1 MDENKRKQELLGKFL
16 PQLEQTST
24 AWFLWVGFLLAVI
37 LFAIFALIM
46 QIVKGHIITGMRD
59 NVVWG
64 VYIVNFIFFM
74 GISYAGALVSGS
86 MHLFKTNWRGPVLRI
101 AELTTIVALFIGPLF
116 ILLCIGRLD
125 RLPFLFIHPR
135 IQSPITWDVIA
146 IFTDLFGCLIY
157 LYLSFI
163 RDFAL
168 LRDHADLNLPK
179 WRINIYKVLS
189 LGYHDTFTQRKRI
202 KNVTNI
208 MSAMIIAIAIIVYSV
223 LAWIFSVTLQ
233 PGWHSTIFGPYFVI
247 AAVFSGAGVMI
258 ILMRIFRRVFHLEE
272 YITKKH
278 FVGVGLILMVLSMF
292 FAYFTFS
299 EYLTKWYG
307 SKKLDDDLI
316 KILFSRYFWAF
327 IFSNYVGTLL
337 PIIIMGIPRFRSIN
351 TITIAA
357 VVAVIALWVNRYLI
371 VIPTLETPYLPIQDT
386 RLAWIIYSATWV
398 EWALT
403 FGGVA
408 MFCFL
413 FTLAAKFVP
422 IVPVSELVD
431 AEVANEISV
440 TDHSAVELE
449 IIGIMTPEEN
459 QPVPLNLD
467 APKN

>member
-1 MDENKRKQELLGKFL
+1 MNDNKRKHELLQRFL
-16 PQLEQTST
+16 PQLEQTSLG
-24 AWFLWVGFLLAVI
+24 WYLWVGGLLAVI
-37 LFAIFALIM
+37 FFAIYALVL
-46 QIVKGHIITGMRD
+46 QILEGHIITGMRD

-74 GISYAGALVSGS
+74 GVSYAGALVSGS
-86 MHLFKTNWRGPVLRI
+86 MHLFQTSWRGPILRI
-101 AELTTIVALFIGPLF
+101 AELTTIVALLIGPLY

-125 RLPFLFIHPR
+125 RLPFLFMYPR

-146 IFTDLFGCLIY
+146 IFTDLAGCLIY

-163 RDFAL
+163 KDFAL
-168 LRDHADLNLPK
+168 LRDTHNLKLPE
-179 WRINIYKVLS
+179 WRKKLYKVLA
-189 LGYHDTFTQRKRI
+189 LGYQDTPTQRKRI
-202 KNVTNI
+202 KNTTNI

-258 ILMRIFRRVFHLEE
+258 ILMRVFRSVFHVEQ

-278 FVGVGLILMVLSMF
+278 FVGVGLIMMVLSMF

-316 KILFSRYFWAF
+316 KTLFSRYFWEF
-327 IFSNYVGTLL
+327 IFSNYIGTLL
-337 PIIIMGIPRFRSIN
+337 PIVIMGIPRLRSVN
-351 TITIAA
+351 SITFAA
-357 VVAVIALWVNRYLI
+357 IVAVLALWVNRYLI
-371 VIPTLETPYLPIQDT
+371 VVPTLETPYLPIQDT
-386 RLAWIIYSATWV
+386 RPEWLFYSATWI

-403 FGGVA
+403 FGGIA

-413 FTLAAKFVP
+413 FTIAAKFVP
-422 IVPVSELVD
+422 IIPVSEVID
-431 AEVANEISV
+431 AEVSSNKIKGDYTVE
-440 TDHSAVELE
+440 ELE
-449 IIGIMTPEEN
+449 AYAKIRSDKKKSTYTD
-459 QPVPLNLD
+459 LR
-467 APKN
+467 

>member
-1 MDENKRKQELLGKFL
+1 MNENQRKKELLTKFL

-24 AWFLWVGFLLAVI
+24 IWYVWVGFLLTI
-37 LFAIFALIM
+37 IFIAIFALIM

-74 GISYAGALVSGS
+74 GVSYAGALVSGS
-86 MHLFKTNWRGPVLRI
+86 MHLFKTPWRGPVLRI
-101 AELTTIVALFIGPLF
+101 AELTTIIALLIGPLF

-125 RLPFLFIHPR
+125 RLPFLFMHPR

-146 IFTDLFGCLIY
+146 ISTDLFGCLIY

-168 LRDHADLNLPK
+168 LRDHPDLKLPK
-179 WRINIYKVLS
+179 WRIKIYRVLA
-189 LGYHDTFTQRKRI
+189 LGYHDTPTQRSRI
-202 KNVTNI
+202 KHVTNV

-258 ILMRIFRRVFHLEE
+258 ILMRVFRSVFHLEQ

-278 FVGVGLILMVLSMF
+278 FVGVGIILMVLSMF

-316 KILFSRYFWAF
+316 QTLFSRYFWAF
-327 IFSNYVGTLL
+327 IFSNYIGTLF

-351 TITIAA
+351 SITIAA
-357 VVAVIALWVNRYLI
+357 IVAVIALWINRYLI
-371 VIPTLETPYLPIQDT
+371 VVPTLETPYLPIQDT
-386 RLAWIIYSATWV
+386 RPAWMMYTATWV

-408 MFCFL
+408 MFCLL
-413 FTLAAKFVP
+413 FTIAAKFVP
-422 IVPVSELVD
+422 IIPVSEVID
-431 AEVANEISV
+431 AEVHKDHKYREYAEA
-440 TDHSAVELE
+440 DHSVVELDNLVTL
-449 IIGIMTPEEN
+449 TPEEGQHIN
-459 QPVPLNLD
+459 LN
-467 APKN
+467 

>member
-1 MDENKRKQELLGKFL
+1 MESNKRKQELLREFL
-16 PQLEQTST
+16 PQLEKTSFV
-24 AWFLWVGFLLAVI
+24 WFVWVAFLLVVI
-37 LFAIFALIM
+37 FFAIYALIL
-46 QIVKGHIITGMRD
+46 QILRGHIITGMRD

-74 GISYAGALVSGS
+74 GVSYAGALVSGS
-86 MHLFKTNWRGPVLRI
+86 MHLFKTSWRGPILRI
-101 AELTTIVALFIGPLF
+101 AELTTIVALCIGPLY

-125 RLPFLFIHPR
+125 RLPFLFMYPR

-146 IFTDLFGCLIY
+146 ISTDLIGCLIY

-168 LRDHADLNLPK
+168 MRDAKDIKLPK
-179 WRINIYKVLS
+179 WRINIYKALA
-189 LGYHDTFTQRKRI
+189 LNYRDTPSQQKRI
-202 KNVTNI
+202 KNITNI

-258 ILMRIFRRVFHLEE
+258 ILMRVFRSVFHLEKH
-272 YITKKH
+272 ITKKH
-278 FVGVGLILMVLSMF
+278 FVGVGMILMVLSMF

-307 SKKLDDDLI
+307 SKKLDDNLI
-316 KILFSRYFWAF
+316 QILFTKYFWQF
-327 IFSNYVGTLL
+327 VFSNYVGTLL

-351 TITIAA
+351 SITVAA
-357 VVAVIALWVNRYLI
+357 IVAVLALWVNRYLI
-371 VIPTLETPYLPIQDT
+371 VVPTLETPYLPIQDT
-386 RLAWIIYSATWV
+386 RPDWIFYSATWI
-398 EWALT
+398 EWTLT

-413 FTLAAKFVP
+413 FTLAAKIVP
-422 IVPVSELVD
+422 IIPVSEVAD
-431 AEVANEISV
+431 AELEMSEVIAQGQNSHEATLSQPIKKHIV
-440 TDHSAVELE
+440 LKKDDHE
-449 IIGIMTPEEN
+449 
-459 QPVPLNLD
+459 Q
-467 APKN
+467 

>member
-1 MDENKRKQELLGKFL
+1 MNENQRKKELLKKFL
-16 PQLEQTST
+16 PQLENTT
-24 AWFLWVGFLLAVI
+24 GVWFVWVGFLLTI
-37 LFAIFALIM
+37 IFFAIFALIM

-74 GISYAGALVSGS
+74 GVSYAGALVSGS
-86 MHLFKTNWRGPVLRI
+86 MHLFKTSWRGPILRI
-101 AELTTIVALFIGPLF
+101 AELTTIVALMIGPLF

-125 RLPFLFIHPR
+125 RLPFLFAHPR

-146 IFTDLFGCLIY
+146 ISTDLFGCLIY

-168 LRDHADLNLPK
+168 LRDQADLKLPK
-179 WRINIYKVLS
+179 WRIKIYRILA
-189 LGYHDTFTQRKRI
+189 LGYHDTPTQRNRI
-202 KNVTNI
+202 KHVTNV

-258 ILMRIFRRVFHLEE
+258 ILMRVFRRVFHLEQ

-278 FVGVGLILMVLSMF
+278 FVGVGIILMVLSMF

-327 IFSNYVGTLL
+327 IFSNYIGTLF
-337 PIIIMGIPRFRSIN
+337 PIIIMGIPKFRTIN

-357 VVAVIALWVNRYLI
+357 IVAVIALWINRYLI
-371 VIPTLETPYLPIQDT
+371 VVPTLETPYLPIQDT
-386 RLAWIIYSATWV
+386 RPEWILYSATWV

-408 MFCFL
+408 MFCLL
-413 FTLAAKFVP
+413 FTIAAKFVP
-422 IVPVSELVD
+422 IIPVSEVVD
-431 AEVANEISV
+431 TEVHKDHKLHERILQEYAVSENEPVLKLS
-440 TDHSAVELE
+440 S
-449 IIGIMTPEEN
+449 EEGSN
-459 QPVPLNLD
+459 ITLN
-467 APKN
+467 